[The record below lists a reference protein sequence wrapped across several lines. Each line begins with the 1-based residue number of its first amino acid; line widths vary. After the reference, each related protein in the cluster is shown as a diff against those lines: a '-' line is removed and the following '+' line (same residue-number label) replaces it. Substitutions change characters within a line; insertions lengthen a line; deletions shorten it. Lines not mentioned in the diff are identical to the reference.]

1 MRVLL
6 RPRWLVGTIIAV
18 LLIVLFVSLGFW
30 QLRRLDEKRD
40 RNAAIED
47 RSSRP
52 VQPVDG
58 VVDAEARF
66 DEVGD
71 LVYRRSSARGRYDVD
86 GEVRIRSRSLDG
98 RPGLWV
104 VTPLRLDDG
113 TAVAVNRG
121 FIPVST
127 DTPAPPRG
135 EVEVTGLLF
144 ATQERQGIG
153 PRDPTGRALTELS
166 RLDLDRLQQ
175 QYGPDLF
182 PMWLQL
188 QRSDPPVDEAVGPLP
203 LPPPEQDEGP
213 HLSYAMQWF
222 LFAAV
227 GAIGWPV
234 LLRRA
239 AKEDERRRRREAS
252 TPPDEAGRPLEAA
265 R

>member
-18 LLIVLFVSLGFW
+18 LLIVLFVNLGFW

-40 RNAAIED
+40 RNTAIED

-52 VQPVDG
+52 VQPLDE
-58 VVDAEARF
+58 VVDPEARF
-66 DEVGD
+66 DQVDG
-71 LVYRRSSARGRYDVD
+71 LVYRRVSARGRYDAE

-113 TAVAVNRG
+113 DALAVNRG
-121 FIPVST
+121 FVPIST
-127 DTPAPPRG
+127 DVPAPPQG
-135 EVEVTGLLF
+135 DVEVTGLLF

-153 PRDPTGRALTELS
+153 PRDPTGGVLPELS

-175 QYGPDLF
+175 QYGPDLY
-182 PMWLQL
+182 PVWLQL
-188 QRSDPPVDEAVGPLP
+188 QRQDPPVDEDAVPVLLP
-203 LPPPEQDEGP
+203 EPEQDEGP
-213 HLSYAMQWF
+213 HLSYAVQWF
-222 LFAAV
+222 LFATIGAV
-227 GAIGWPV
+227 GWPL

-239 AKEDERRRRREAS
+239 AADDERRRRREAAES
-252 TPPDEAGRPLEAA
+252 EAGADRPLEAA